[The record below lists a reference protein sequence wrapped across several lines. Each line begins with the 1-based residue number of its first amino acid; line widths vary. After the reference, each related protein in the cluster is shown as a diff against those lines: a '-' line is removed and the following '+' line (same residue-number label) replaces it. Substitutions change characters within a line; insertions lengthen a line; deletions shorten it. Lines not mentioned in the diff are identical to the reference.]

1 MYTRLALNSQQPSP
15 APLSFLTL
23 CILKFCCY
31 SRLSTGLFVSSWQ
44 ICSVVKKHCPSSLG
58 ALLLSAVL
66 ECCPSSQEHP
76 CSLLLRNVVSPL
88 SPRAPTFS
96 GSTLVLCCYGMS
108 PVLCPREHL
117 CSLGAPVFSDAKEC
131 CSLLPLLLPSVSRGH
146 TDFHSLPHLSCLA
159 GRAALRN
166 STQRCCFT
174 IRLTISSFELH
185 SVENLHSWKHSLAYA
200 SNF

>member
-15 APLSFLTL
+15 APFSFLTL

-66 ECCPSSQEHP
+66 ECCPSSREHP
-76 CSLLLRNVVSPL
+76 CSLLLRNIVSPL

-108 PVLCPREHL
+108 PVLCPREHP
-117 CSLGAPVFSDAKEC
+117 CSLMLRNVVLC
-131 CSLLPLLLPSVSRGH
+131 CHSCFPLSAEGTQTSTLFRTCPTLPAERPLETAHKGIVSPSGWWSLPLNCIL
-146 TDFHSLPHLSCLA
+146 
-159 GRAALRN
+159 
-166 STQRCCFT
+166 
-174 IRLTISSFELH
+174 
-185 SVENLHSWKHSLAYA
+185 
-200 SNF
+200 